1 MSLFKRL
8 IMSISLSMFLL
19 ALTAGSA
26 TASSFKVH
34 DAGQGKAVL
43 ILSGGPGFT
52 AWNLLPLQQQIA
64 KQHRALLFDMRGMGD
79 QAHLQLSQGRLLDQW
94 VADIEAVRREK
105 GIEQWTLVGH
115 SWGGIMAL
123 LYAKAYPHHVSQILL
138 LNPVDPEKRGLVDIL
153 DRINERQAQF
163 KPDAW
168 DAEFEGKD
176 TSMKGFAATDESV
189 RLYQIR
195 HVLPT
200 YFVDMAQ
207 GEAYAAQFT
216 ASDFSPEINSRI
228 WQEYDAQPFSRSDA
242 RRLKQPIIFADCD
255 QDLLMPENRQ
265 SLKAFFPKMKVK
277 MFKNCA
283 HFPWVEQPKAFYPWL
298 NKTLAG
304 GN

>member
-1 MSLFKRL
+1 MQFLTLLRSLL
-8 IMSISLSMFLL
+8 LVGLLFL
-19 ALTAGSA
+19 TNTGQ
-26 TASSFKVH
+26 ASPFVVH

-79 QAHLQLSQGRLLDQW
+79 QANLPLTQGRLLDQW
-94 VADIEAVRREK
+94 VADIEAVRRDK
-105 GIEQWTLVGH
+105 GIKQWTLVGH

-123 LYAKAYPHHVSQILL
+123 LYAKAYPNHVSQILL

-168 DAEFEGKD
+168 DAEFDEKD
-176 TSMKGFAATDESV
+176 TNMKGFAATDESV

-216 ASDFSPEINSRI
+216 AQDFSPEINSRI
-228 WQEYDAQPFSRSDA
+228 WQEYDALPFNRSDA
-242 RRLKQPIIFADCD
+242 RRLKKPVVFADCD
-255 QDLLMPENRQ
+255 KDLLMPENLQ
-265 SLKAFFPKMKVK
+265 GLKDYFPNMKQK
-277 MFKNCA
+277 IFKNCA

>member
-1 MSLFKRL
+1 MQFLTLLRSLL
-8 IMSISLSMFLL
+8 LVGLLFL
-19 ALTAGSA
+19 TNTGQ
-26 TASSFKVH
+26 ASPFVVH

-52 AWNLLPLQQQIA
+52 AWNLLPLHQQIT

-79 QAHLQLSQGRLLDQW
+79 QANLSLTQGRLLDQW
-94 VADIEAVRREK
+94 VADIEAVRRDK
-105 GIEQWTLVGH
+105 GIKQWTLVGH

-123 LYAKAYPHHVSQILL
+123 LYAKAYPNHVSQILL

-168 DAEFEGKD
+168 DAEFDEKD
-176 TSMKGFAATDESV
+176 TNMKGFAATDESV

-216 ASDFSPEINSRI
+216 AQDFSPEINSRI
-228 WQEYDAQPFSRSDA
+228 WQEYDALPFNRSDA
-242 RRLKQPIIFADCD
+242 RRLKKPVVFADCD
-255 QDLLMPENRQ
+255 QDLLMPENLQ
-265 SLKAFFPKMKVK
+265 GLKDYFPNMKQK
-277 MFKNCA
+277 IFKNCA

>member
-1 MSLFKRL
+1 MQ
-8 IMSISLSMFLL
+8 SLSLL
-19 ALTAGSA
+19 RSLLLIGLLVWTNTGQ
-26 TASSFKVH
+26 ASPFVVH
-34 DAGQGKAVL
+34 DAGHGKAVL

-79 QAHLQLSQGRLLDQW
+79 QANLPLTQGRLLDQW
-94 VADIEAVRREK
+94 VADIEAVRRDK
-105 GIEQWTLVGH
+105 GIKQWTLVGH

-123 LYAKAYPHHVSQILL
+123 LYAKAYPDHVRQILL

-168 DAEFEGKD
+168 DAEFDEKD
-176 TSMKGFAATDESV
+176 TNMKGFAATDESV

-200 YFVDMAQ
+200 YFVNMAQ
-207 GEAYAAQFT
+207 GETYAAQFT
-216 ASDFSPEINSRI
+216 AQDFSPEINSRI
-228 WQEYDAQPFSRSDA
+228 WQEYDARPFNRSDA
-242 RRLKQPIIFADCD
+242 RRLKKPVVFADCD
-255 QDLLMPENRQ
+255 QDLLMPENLQ
-265 SLKAFFPKMKVK
+265 GLKDYFPHMKQK
-277 MFKNCA
+277 IFKNCA